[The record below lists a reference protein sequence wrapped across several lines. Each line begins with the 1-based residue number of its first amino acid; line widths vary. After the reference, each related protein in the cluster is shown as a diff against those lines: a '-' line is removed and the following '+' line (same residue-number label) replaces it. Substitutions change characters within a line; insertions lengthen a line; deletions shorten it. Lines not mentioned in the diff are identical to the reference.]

1 MRFGDWVKYHEK
13 VETEVAFKKLN
24 STPIKDLIGAT
35 DMDLFLVVK
44 NSLDKIDLWSNFF
57 YHLHNGFPDSKNDVL
72 YDAYKENIITK
83 EKDLPIVHIRGIEDK
98 CLIYH
103 YPILHENQ
111 KDKYDHALID
121 NTLESKIQF
130 LKIWYID
137 KYFSPHVPVAIHD
150 FINNGLS
157 KINAEREVK
166 KDKKVE
172 GVKHD
177 KDKLRF
183 DLLSPYA
190 LEEIVKVLTFGAKKY
205 GDRNWEKGL
214 TYSQLVAALYRHLN
228 KFQQGKDVDEESNC
242 QHMASIAFCAMAI
255 LHFQA
260 TNQNHLDDRVKL

>member
-1 MRFGDWVKYHEK
+1 MNFRDWIKYNEK

-24 STPIKDLIGAT
+24 STPIKGLIGAT
-35 DMDLFLVVK
+35 DMELFAVVK
-44 NSLDKIDLWSNFF
+44 NSLDKTSLWINFF
-57 YHLHNGFPDSKNDVL
+57 YDLQNVFPDPINNVL

-83 EKDLPIVHIRGIEDK
+83 EKDLPIVYIKGMEDK

-111 KDKYDHALID
+111 KDKYYYVLVE
-121 NTLESKIQF
+121 NTLENKIEY
-130 LKIWYID
+130 LKRYYID
-137 KYFSPHVPVAIHD
+137 KYLSPHVPVAIHD

-157 KINAEREVK
+157 KINAEREAKEV
-166 KDKKVE
+166 KKVE
-172 GVKHD
+172 GVKYD

-190 LEEIVKVLTFGAKKY
+190 LEEIAKVLTFGANKY

-214 TYSQLVAALYRHLN
+214 MYSQLVAALYRHLN

-260 TNQNHLDDRVKL
+260 TNQTHLDDRVKL